1 MSCATKRKFCIES
14 FEHSSLTNVLRGR
27 EQNRKPFCFE
37 TWSSR
42 LLVFR
47 RGFSENSERASPR
60 PAQGSTDTAQD
71 ITAPGQ
77 VALKLL
83 VNPRVARTGV
93 RTAGPAAA
101 PKPRCGACCGQQ
113 QLSSCWS
120 DLIGGPGLVP
130 IAVRCSQDF
139 GPPPSNVAPRQS
151 APCSPSSSKKLPEE
165 TVATHVANADAL
177 WQLFATT
184 RTFQHIFSNRNTQRF
199 GGPSLR
205 SRGGL

>member
-1 MSCATKRKFCIES
+1 MVFQAPCVQERLFRK
-14 FEHSSLTNVLRGR
+14 LR
-27 EQNRKPFCFE
+27 K
-37 TWSSR
+37 SIS
-42 LLVFR
+42 
-47 RGFSENSERASPR
+47 
-60 PAQGSTDTAQD
+60 
-71 ITAPGQ
+71 
-77 VALKLL
+77 K
-83 VNPRVARTGV
+83 ARTGEHGYRSRHHGP
-93 RTAGPAAA
+93 RTGGFEA
-101 PKPRCGACCGQQ
+101 PGEPTSRENRRENGGSSCCAKTALRCCCGQQ